1 MRVDLLL
8 TNATFL
14 TMDARQPTAS
24 ALAIADGR
32 IAWIGDPAD
41 APIDVRKRVDLGGA
55 TVLPGFNDAHHH
67 LLLLGQWLLQVDCS
81 FPAVKSID
89 DIIAAVATAAGDS
102 PPDAW
107 IEARPSS
114 DGMDPRSARPSPRGS
129 PHLSYA
135 PAVPLASRP
144 HC

>member
-1 MRVDLLL
+1 MAVDLLL

-32 IAWIGDPAD
+32 VAWIGDAAD
-41 APIDVRKRVDLGGA
+41 AADLVDVRKRVDLAGA

-67 LLLLGQWLLQVDCS
+67 LLLLGQWLMQVDCS

-89 DIIAAVATAAGDS
+89 DIIAAVARRRQR
-102 PPDAW
+102 
-107 IEARPSS
+107 E
-114 DGMDPRSARPSPRGS
+114 SA
-129 PHLSYA
+129 
-135 PAVPLASRP
+135 
-144 HC
+144 